1 MKNPIRLIT
10 LKLCH
15 ILGESAD
22 SLTVLIGEHNWS
34 PKNNLK
40 VAINEAHEDF
50 CDQGCG

>member
-1 MKNPIRLIT
+1 MK
-10 LKLCH
+10 LKNFVKFP
-15 ILGESAD
+15 GEDAD

-40 VAINEAHEDF
+40 VAINEAHADF